1 MLISITTLSTSW
13 GITTLNI
20 RYSSRRT
27 MAQVSRMLASRYAI
41 TRPTSTGD
49 RMDASFDTIRCSVP
63 FI

>member
-1 MLISITTLSTSW
+1 MQPRPERISRSIQL
-13 GITTLNI
+13 
-20 RYSSRRT
+20 T
-27 MAQVSRMLASRYAI
+27 MGASRYAI